1 MYKII
6 IPLVLLL
13 ASCSYVPTISP
24 YKIDIQQ
31 GNVVTQEMVS
41 KLKPG
46 MTKSQT
52 KFVLGTPLITDAF
65 HADRWDYVYLLKKGG
80 KLLEQRKL
88 TVVFEGDL
96 LKRLEGDV
104 AAATSEDTKAA
115 ENASAKPDEA
125 QQNVKADQK
134 NDGAKVEKE
143 EKGFFGRM
151 LEKIGL

>member
-6 IPLVLLL
+6 IPLMLLL
-13 ASCSYVPTISP
+13 ASCSYVPAISP

-65 HADRWDYVYLLKKGG
+65 HADRWDYVYLLNKGG

-88 TVVFEGDL
+88 TVIFEGDV

-104 AAATSEDTKAA
+104 AASTPEDIKAA
-115 ENASAKPDEA
+115 ESASAKSGDA
-125 QQNVKADQK
+125 QSVKADQK
-134 NDGAKVEKE
+134 VDGAKAEKE